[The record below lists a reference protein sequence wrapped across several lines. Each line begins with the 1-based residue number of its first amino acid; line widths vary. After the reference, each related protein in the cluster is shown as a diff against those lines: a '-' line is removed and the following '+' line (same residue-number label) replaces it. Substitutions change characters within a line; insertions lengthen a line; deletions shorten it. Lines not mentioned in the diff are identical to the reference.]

1 MTVLLATPSTVSLDA
16 DLPLHALLA
25 RAQALEA
32 EAVDGEATL
41 RLTGARAAASA
52 ARLVR
57 LTARVR
63 IVVAPAV
70 RPARAV
76 SQVQLVSQSQAQS
89 LAADLA
95 ALALI
100 APGRVSLEVSDAVV
114 QQRVCAALAAAP
126 RVGVGHFGGDLFAH
140 GREVTVPLSADL
152 VRRAGVAA

>member
-25 RAQALEA
+25 RAQTLES
-32 EAVDGEATL
+32 EAVDGVATL
-41 RLTGARAAASA
+41 RLTGTRAAASA

-63 IVVAPAV
+63 IVVVAPAGH
-70 RPARAV
+70 PARAA
-76 SQVQLVSQSQAQS
+76 SQAQS

-100 APGRVSLEVSDAVV
+100 APGRVSLEVSDAVA
-114 QQRVCAALAAAP
+114 QQRVRAALAAAP

-140 GREVTVPLSADL
+140 GHEVTVPLSADL
-152 VRRAGVAA
+152 VRRVGAAA